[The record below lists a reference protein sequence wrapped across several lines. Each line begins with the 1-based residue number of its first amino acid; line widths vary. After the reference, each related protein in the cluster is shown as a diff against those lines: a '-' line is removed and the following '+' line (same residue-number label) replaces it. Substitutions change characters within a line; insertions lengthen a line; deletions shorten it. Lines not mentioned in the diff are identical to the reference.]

1 MDITPSPIFTAPE
14 SHCSWRQFELANHV
28 PARKFP
34 GMSTVVEI
42 ESALK
47 QLPLQDA
54 QAIAQWLQKYL
65 DLHHSTQPP
74 SASQTS
80 IKLPD
85 YAARRKI
92 IFGEKTL
99 PNMVLLSREE
109 ERW

>member
-1 MDITPSPIFTAPE
+1 
-14 SHCSWRQFELANHV
+14 
-28 PARKFP
+28 
-34 GMSTVVEI
+34 MSTVVEI

-47 QLPLQDA
+47 ELPLQDA

-65 DLHHSTQPP
+65 DLHHSAQHP
-74 SASQTS
+74 SASQAS
-80 IKLPD
+80 IKQPD

>member
-1 MDITPSPIFTAPE
+1 
-14 SHCSWRQFELANHV
+14 
-28 PARKFP
+28 
-34 GMSTVVEI
+34 MSTVVEI

-65 DLHHSTQPP
+65 DLHHSAQHP
-74 SASQTS
+74 SASQAS
-80 IKLPD
+80 IKQPD
-85 YAARRKI
+85 YAARRKM
-92 IFGEKTL
+92 IFGDKVL

>member
-1 MDITPSPIFTAPE
+1 
-14 SHCSWRQFELANHV
+14 
-28 PARKFP
+28 
-34 GMSTVVEI
+34 MSTVVEI

-65 DLHHSTQPP
+65 DVHYSTQPP
-74 SASQTS
+74 SASQAS
-80 IKLPD
+80 IILPD